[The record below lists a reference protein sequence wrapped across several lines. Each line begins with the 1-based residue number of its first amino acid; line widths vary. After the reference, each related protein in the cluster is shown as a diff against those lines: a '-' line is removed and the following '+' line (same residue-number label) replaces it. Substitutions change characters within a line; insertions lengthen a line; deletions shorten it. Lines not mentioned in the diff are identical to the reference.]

1 MDRNRSYAI
10 TDAPR
15 AVWVGTPRLS
25 SPLDAWHVDPWTLA
39 PCPQERDSAI
49 KIQCSYRQHAA
60 HKTVRQRQA
69 VWDAICHLAI
79 PLTPVAPPPL
89 PPYPLTPFGSLGPQE
104 EALRIAEEVEEA
116 RRIAEEALRIAQEE
130 EEAAL
135 RIQTGYRGH
144 RGRADAHL
152 RRKVPPSLQQC
163 CQKIKAGRG
172 TRGP

>member
-69 VWDAICHLAI
+69 VWNAICHLAI

-89 PPYPLTPFGSLGPQE
+89 SPYPLTPFGSLGPQE
-104 EALRIAEEVEEA
+104 EALRIAQQA
-116 RRIAEEALRIAQEE
+116 T
-130 EEAAL
+130 EEAAAL
-135 RIQTGYRGH
+135 QVQALYRGH
-144 RGRADAHL
+144 LGRQLAHHE
-152 RRKVPPSLQQC
+152 REVPPSPLRW
-163 CQKIKAGRG
+163 CQSIDV
-172 TRGP
+172 